1 MLDAASII
9 KANRPKETHMPLIEV
24 HLLEGRTPEQK
35 KALLTA
41 MTKVVQD
48 TLGSPVES
56 IRIWIEEF
64 TPKDYMAAGV
74 WYGDKK

>member
-1 MLDAASII
+1 
-9 KANRPKETHMPLIEV
+9 MPLIEV
-24 HLLEGRTPEQK
+24 HLLEGRTAEQK
-35 KALLTA
+35 KALLAA
-41 MTKVVQD
+41 MTKAVQD
-48 TLGSPVES
+48 TLGSPIET